1 MLTLYQF
8 QCSHYCEKARWALDY
23 KGLAYEPRNLIPGPH
38 RRTAERLAAQSHL
51 PILVDGGLVDEA
63 KVIQGSDAIIDHLD
77 RRWPER
83 RLTPLDTLSASLA
96 AEWERY
102 LDAEIGVSI
111 RCWFYYY
118 VLPERTLATRFLLQG
133 APWYGRP
140 LYALIFPA
148 VRHAMRKMMHI
159 DAGNTAR
166 SEARLRAAL
175 ERLNGALRGQRYLV
189 GGAFSR
195 ADLTACARLAP
206 LCLPELAVPAVADAL
221 PAAVAR
227 FRAEQEDA
235 PFFAWVA
242 ETYRTHRAARA
253 ALGT

>member
-23 KGLAYEPRNLIPGPH
+23 KGLAYETRNLIPGPH
-38 RRTAERLAAQSHL
+38 RRTAERLAAQSHV

-77 RRWPER
+77 RRWPEH

-96 AEWERY
+96 VEWEHY

-118 VLPERTLATRFLLQG
+118 VLPERALAMRFLLQG

-148 VRHAMRKMMHI
+148 VRHAMRKMMH
-159 DAGNTAR
+159 TTPTTP
-166 SEARLRAAL
+166 RAPK
-175 ERLNGALRGQRYLV
+175 RG
-189 GGAFSR
+189 
-195 ADLTACARLAP
+195 CAQPWSA
-206 LCLPELAVPAVADAL
+206 
-221 PAAVAR
+221 
-227 FRAEQEDA
+227 
-235 PFFAWVA
+235 
-242 ETYRTHRAARA
+242 
-253 ALGT
+253 